1 MNLARSQ
8 VTRLMLIKVQLCQAS
23 THPPGILFQW
33 CPNHITYLGL
43 KISNEVQNTFFL
55 NLTPLLKKTKED
67 CKRWNYLPLSLIGR
81 INCIKMN
88 ILPKYLYLFQ
98 MLLTSVPKA
107 FFKQLNT
114 SLTQFI
120 WRNKPPRIKLSV
132 LQSPLEKGGLKA
144 PNFEYFYW
152 AAHARAIS
160 MWQREQIHP
169 PMWIQIEQHHLNN
182 LKLESVPYISSLNSL
197 LTTTTNQI
205 IIHTF
210 KIWQQLRKKNVSSY
224 I

>member
-1 MNLARSQ
+1 MSLS
-8 VTRLMLIKVQLCQAS
+8 LLI
-23 THPPGILFQW
+23 
-33 CPNHITYLGL
+33 
-43 KISNEVQNTFFL
+43 
-55 NLTPLLKKTKED
+55 KTKED
-67 CKRWNYLPLSLIGR
+67 CNQWNDLLLSLIGR

-98 MLLTSVPKA
+98 MLPTLVPKS

-120 WRNKPPRIKLSV
+120 WRNNPPRIKLTV

-152 AAHARAIS
+152 AAHVRAIW
-160 MWQREQIHP
+160 MWQREQAHP
-169 PMWIQIEQHHLNN
+169 PMWKQIEQHHLN
-182 LKLESVPYISSLNSL
+182 KLESVPYISFLNSL
-197 LTTTTNQI
+197 LTTTTNPI

-210 KIWQQLRKKNVSSY
+210 KVSGKKQAVFQLYMTNLLFT
-224 I
+224 